1 VPAALLKMMKII
13 KNGCIY
19 TVLVFLGFFF
29 ISGVNSLL
37 QYDHELVIHLD
48 HYLLTLTSTFQQ
60 MFDVTSIQLRWEESG
75 KYYPLTDVFA
85 DSYFYSFSILL
96 LAFVL
101 AIFVS
106 IVFSY
111 LFMLLPKKVNQ
122 FVNRFLDLLDA
133 LPDVFIVVLLQL
145 FIIWLFKKT
154 GYLLF
159 DIYTLGEE
167 RIYVLPVVCLAVLPV
182 TYLIKNFL
190 FQLKEEEVKPYI
202 EFSYSK
208 GFSRY
213 YTLWVHLFRNV
224 WIHFFYHS
232 KPVFLLMLSNLLIIE
247 LLFNINGFMKALLL
261 ASTTSPP
268 AFLLGML
275 FIVLPFFLIYSIGSL
290 CLKLW
295 LKEGITID

>member
-1 VPAALLKMMKII
+1 MKTI
-13 KNGCIY
+13 KNGSIY

-29 ISGVNSLL
+29 LSGVNSIL

-48 HYLLTLTSTFQQ
+48 NYFLTLKNTFLQ
-60 MFDVTSIQLRWEESG
+60 MFDISSIQLKWEDSG
-75 KYYPLTDVFA
+75 KYYPITDVFA
-85 DSYFYSFSILL
+85 DSYLYSFLILL
-96 LAFVL
+96 LAFIL
-101 AIFVS
+101 AITIS
-106 IVFSY
+106 IVFTY
-111 LFMLLPKKVNQ
+111 FIMLLPKKFNRFVNQ
-122 FVNRFLDLLDA
+122 LLDLLDA

-145 FIIWLFKKT
+145 FIIWLYKKS

-167 RIYVLPVVCLAVLPV
+167 RIYFLPIICLAVLPI
-182 TYLIKNFL
+182 TYLLKNFI

-208 GFSRY
+208 GFSKF

-261 ASTTSPP
+261 TSTTSPS

-275 FIVLPFFLIYSIGSL
+275 MIVLPFLLIYTLGSL
-290 CLKLW
+290 FLKFW
-295 LKEGITID
+295 LKEGKTNE